1 MHHID
6 AQVEA
11 CWITPGRVI
20 HPAWVYVEVALVS
33 AFRGTMTTGWA
44 VGGGWCAGRVSPP
57 ASAAGPMCFAAAAAA
72 AAAAG
77 SSGSLPEDRRVWG
90 LGSFAGKEMAVDRW
104 DDALEFS
111 LRLKNLRKDSRIF
124 PVDKLYICK
133 NFSLLHTQAIESA
146 LHCQWTYLT
155 RAHYFVD
162 LCLRELE

>member
-6 AQVEA
+6 AHVEA
-11 CWITPGRVI
+11 CWVMPERVI

-33 AFRGTMTTGWA
+33 ACCGTMTTGWA

-72 AAAAG
+72 GTG
-77 SSGSLPEDRRVWG
+77 SSGTLPEDRRVWG

-133 NFSLLHTQAIESA
+133 NFSLLHKQAIESA
-146 LHCQWTYLT
+146 LH
-155 RAHYFVD
+155 
-162 LCLRELE
+162 

>member
-11 CWITPGRVI
+11 CLITPERVI

-44 VGGGWCAGRVSPP
+44 VGDGWCAGTVSPP
-57 ASAAGPMCFAAAAAA
+57 ASAAGPMCFAAAAAVA
-72 AAAAG
+72 AAGTG

-111 LRLKNLRKDSRIF
+111 L
-124 PVDKLYICK
+124 
-133 NFSLLHTQAIESA
+133 
-146 LHCQWTYLT
+146 
-155 RAHYFVD
+155 
-162 LCLRELE
+162 